1 MERERERMEGSG
13 LDSGED
19 GEVREMEIRRE
30 GRYWTRGMEMAV
42 VGKDGEGG

>member
-19 GEVREMEIRRE
+19 GEVRGMETRRE
-30 GRYWTRGMEMAV
+30 GRYWTRGREMAV
-42 VGKDGEGG
+42 GDRDGDGG